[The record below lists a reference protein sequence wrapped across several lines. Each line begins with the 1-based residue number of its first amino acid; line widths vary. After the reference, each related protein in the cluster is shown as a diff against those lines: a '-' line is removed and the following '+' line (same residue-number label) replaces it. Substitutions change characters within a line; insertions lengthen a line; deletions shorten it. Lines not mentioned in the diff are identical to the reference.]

1 MKYVRTNDNRIY
13 QVYDKVLEY
22 KGDKRYQLVDSRF
35 EISLND
41 IVKQA
46 DTIQE
51 VCDELA
57 VKYQNK
63 LPILQRISE
72 MEKCMKLNHITWE
85 EHFGLL
91 SKSLNKKLEWVKLG
105 IHTDEGL
112 IYVAKMNS
120 KGELEL
126 L

>member
-1 MKYVRTNDNRIY
+1 MKYVRTKDGRIY
-13 QVYDKVLEY
+13 QIYDKVFEY

-46 DTIQE
+46 DTIE
-51 VCDELA
+51 ELCDEFVIADVEHKCWERVFKPALES
-57 VKYQNK
+57 VLKDY
-63 LPILQRISE
+63 
-72 MEKCMKLNHITWE
+72 EKPYEIYGAIW
-85 EHFGLL
+85 
-91 SKSLNKKLEWVKLG
+91 
-105 IHTDEGL
+105 TDKGL
-112 IYVAKMNS
+112 IYVAKLND